1 MIDGMLV
8 REITRRCDYDPEK
21 LVKITRWVNECR
33 GGTSRSRDCD
43 EMVMCLADLHRESG
57 FLSARVLE
65 YVDPANMGHLEPG
78 ALLSL
83 VQSLPAKPFQVL
95 SVHDCF
101 RVLPNYGN
109 NLRRQYNRLL
119 AEVSRSDLL
128 SFLVSQIVK
137 RRIIVSKID
146 PDMFGDILET
156 NYSLS

>member
-1 MIDGMLV
+1 MLV
-8 REITRRCDYDPEK
+8 REITRRCDYNPDH
-21 LVKITRWVNECR
+21 LVKLNRWLNECR

-43 EMVMCLADLHRESG
+43 KMVMQLADLHRESG

-65 YVDPANMGHLEPG
+65 YVDPVNMGHLEPG

-101 RVLPNYGN
+101 RVLPRYGN
-109 NLRRQYNRLL
+109 DLRRQYNRLL
-119 AEVSRSDLL
+119 AEVAQSDLL

-137 RRIIVSKID
+137 RRITVSKID

-156 NYSLS
+156 NYALS

>member
-1 MIDGMLV
+1 MLV
-8 REITRRCDYDPEK
+8 REITRRCDYDPDQ
-21 LVKITRWVNECR
+21 LVKINRWVNECR
-33 GGTSRSRDCD
+33 GGTSRTREEDK
-43 EMVMCLADLHRESG
+43 MVMRLADLHRESG

-65 YVDPANMGHLEPG
+65 YVDPANMGHIEPG

-101 RVLPNYGN
+101 RVLPRYGN
-109 NLRRQYNRLL
+109 DLRRQYNRLL

-137 RRIIVSKID
+137 RRITVSKID
-146 PDMFGDILET
+146 PDMFDDILET
-156 NYSLS
+156 NYALS